1 MWYRYSGVEILYNF
15 NGKEKSLKAHLEDIF
30 PLANSVDL
38 FYMVGRVRRRAKSL
52 DVSVTDVLYDVA
64 VNGIFKDQENNG

>member
-1 MWYRYSGVEILYNF
+1 MWYRYSGVVILYNF
-15 NGKEKSLKAHLEDIF
+15 NGKEKSLQEHLKDIF

-38 FYMVGRVRRRAKSL
+38 FYMVGRVRRRAKSS

-64 VNGIFKDQENNG
+64 VNGIFKDQENNR